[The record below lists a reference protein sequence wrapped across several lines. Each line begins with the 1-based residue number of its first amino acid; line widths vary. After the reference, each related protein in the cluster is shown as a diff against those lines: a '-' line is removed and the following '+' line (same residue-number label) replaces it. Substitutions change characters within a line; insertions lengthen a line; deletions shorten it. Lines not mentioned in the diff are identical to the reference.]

1 MEAMRYSQMPS
12 PRKHYHWTENT
23 RHGQLDLDQ
32 RTNYLT
38 VNTLTSQTID
48 IKSARTYA
56 NIKGSEEHMK
66 NLQNASTRSAG
77 FTLIEIL
84 VAISL
89 VGILSSLALPN
100 YLNQVNRSRQ
110 NEAISTIAQ
119 IQTTIAAYADEF
131 GVLPTS
137 WADLNDTSAVM
148 TINGPATS
156 NNFQAITLAGG
167 YYDVSIINT
176 NNLFTITAT
185 RDEAPNLNIIACV
198 NLSNGASGI
207 NQGTKDTAATAP
219 NCG

>member
-1 MEAMRYSQMPS
+1 MSHPQNEE
-12 PRKHYHWTENT
+12 K
-23 RHGQLDLDQ
+23 
-32 RTNYLT
+32 
-38 VNTLTSQTID
+38 
-48 IKSARTYA
+48 KSR
-56 NIKGSEEHMK
+56 
-66 NLQNASTRSAG
+66 G
-77 FTLIEIL
+77 FTLTEIL
-84 VAISL
+84 ATVSII
-89 VGILSSLALPN
+89 GILNSLALPN

-131 GVLPTS
+131 GALPTS

-167 YYDVSIINT
+167 YYDVAIINT

>member
-1 MEAMRYSQMPS
+1 MKSNRLNATQSSPNNDSIISQ
-12 PRKHYHWTENT
+12 KAF
-23 RHGQLDLDQ
+23 
-32 RTNYLT
+32 
-38 VNTLTSQTID
+38 TLTEVLITIG
-48 IKSARTYA
+48 I
-56 NIKGSEEHMK
+56 
-66 NLQNASTRSAG
+66 
-77 FTLIEIL
+77 
-84 VAISL
+84 

-110 NEAISTIAQ
+110 NEAVSTIAQ

-148 TINGPATS
+148 TDDGPAS
-156 NNFQAITLAGG
+156 ADNFEEITLAGG
-167 YYDVSIINT
+167 YYDVRIDNSN
-176 NNLFTITAT
+176 NDNLFIIEAT
-185 RDEAPNLNIIACV
+185 REDEPNLNIIACV

>member
-1 MEAMRYSQMPS
+1 
-12 PRKHYHWTENT
+12 
-23 RHGQLDLDQ
+23 
-32 RTNYLT
+32 
-38 VNTLTSQTID
+38 
-48 IKSARTYA
+48 
-56 NIKGSEEHMK
+56 MK

-110 NEAISTIAQ
+110 NEAVSTIAQ
-119 IQTTIAAYADEF
+119 IQTTIASYADEF
-131 GVLPTS
+131 GVLPAS
-137 WADLNDTSAVM
+137 WAELNDTSAVM

-167 YYDVSIINT
+167 YYDVAIINT

>member
-1 MEAMRYSQMPS
+1 MKSNRLNATESSPNNNSIISQ
-12 PRKHYHWTENT
+12 KAF
-23 RHGQLDLDQ
+23 
-32 RTNYLT
+32 
-38 VNTLTSQTID
+38 TLTEVLITIG
-48 IKSARTYA
+48 I
-56 NIKGSEEHMK
+56 
-66 NLQNASTRSAG
+66 
-77 FTLIEIL
+77 
-84 VAISL
+84 

-110 NEAISTIAQ
+110 NEAVSTIAQ
-119 IQTTIAAYADEF
+119 IQTNIAAYADEF

-137 WADLNDTSAVM
+137 WADLNDTGAVM

-167 YYDVSIINT
+167 YYDVAIINT
-176 NNLFTITAT
+176 NNLFNITAT